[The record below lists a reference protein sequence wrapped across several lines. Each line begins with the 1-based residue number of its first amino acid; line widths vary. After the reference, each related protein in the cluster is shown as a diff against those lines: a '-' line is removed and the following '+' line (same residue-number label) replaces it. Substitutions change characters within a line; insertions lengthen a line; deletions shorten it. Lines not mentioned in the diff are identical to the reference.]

1 MVDNYFIQAVPYAG
15 NYKEILNS
23 DAEKY
28 GGSGRVNGKV
38 RKSRPMPKDGQ
49 NNSIEMVLPP
59 LSVCIFEYK
68 PVPVKVETVEKDKA
82 QAAKKKVKVN
92 PIKPTSK

>member
-1 MVDNYFIQAVPYAG
+1 
-15 NYKEILNS
+15 
-23 DAEKY
+23 
-28 GGSGRVNGKV
+28 
-38 RKSRPMPKDGQ
+38 MPKDGQ

-68 PVPVKVETVEKDKA
+68 PVPVKVETAEKDKA